1 MPNSSLCFNISML
14 TCCQTLLAK
23 SGVAPNKVLFV
34 DDSAKNIQSVRR
46 VVRCCAFFATLIVAS
61 YLPEFRCYRL
71 VSPKQFPF
79 SMWSFK
85 GFTDGFPASRGLVA
99 RPLESVLFIC
109 QKGLQKQHGVIP
121 WRCIELIR
129 ILPTSFQP
137 NERLKNLPLLG
148 DENFFA
154 SSEMDKE
161 TPGWRMLCWCKIQN
175 PIDRAEFSQPALPF
189 PGDKKT
195 ATAVGL

>member
-1 MPNSSLCFNISML
+1 MQHSSSHCRI
-14 TCCQTLLAK
+14 
-23 SGVAPNKVLFV
+23 
-34 DDSAKNIQSVRR
+34 
-46 VVRCCAFFATLIVAS
+46 
-61 YLPEFRCYRL
+61 
-71 VSPKQFPF
+71 VSPRVPLLSVGQSKTVSLQH
-79 SMWSFK
+79 
-85 GFTDGFPASRGLVA
+85 GFTDGFPALPMASWPGHW
-99 RPLESVLFIC
+99 ESVLFIC

-195 ATAVGL
+195 RHCSGAVVIFSLCEAYAVL